1 MNINITKLIKT
12 LIKFYKKIN
21 FPMKVEQ
28 FWQKN
33 KIKVGITAGI
43 IAVGALS
50 YWLYRKYAND
60 HN

>member
-1 MNINITKLIKT
+1 
-12 LIKFYKKIN
+12 
-21 FPMKVEQ
+21 MKVEQ